1 MTGEPAR
8 VEPGADIGGVHERA
22 DVEPVGAEVVVGPRG
37 DPIGRRRDDR
47 RLAEAVGGT
56 AERGG
61 RAVED
66 RGSAPVDIPHGDAH
80 AGDLDEQR
88 RVGCDHA
95 EPAGF
100 ERRAEW
106 RFQDDGATVWRHCT
120 GLDQAAHAR
129 RAYREVARVGMWN
142 LPLAGERRRRR
153 GLPSNT
159 TNE

>member
-1 MTGEPAR
+1 MSSPSALRLSSAHAAIRSGVAGT
-8 VEPGADIGGVHERA
+8 IGG
-22 DVEPVGAEVVVGPRG
+22 
-37 DPIGRRRDDR
+37 
-47 RLAEAVGGT
+47 LAEAVGAT

-88 RVGCDHA
+88 RLGCDHA
-95 EPAGF
+95 EPAGL

-129 RAYREVARVGMWN
+129 RAYREVARVGM
-142 LPLAGERRRRR
+142 
-153 GLPSNT
+153 
-159 TNE
+159 